1 MILSSLETK
10 RRGLTHRHIK
20 AHAQIGDAQGGSAHD
35 WVESNLQDYVG
46 QVKALESIDIL
57 PCACIMLI

>member
-1 MILSSLETK
+1 MMTIIMTQMSW
-10 RRGLTHRHIK
+10 LTHRHIE

-46 QVKALESIDIL
+46 QVKALESIDVL
-57 PCACIMLI
+57 PCACILQL